1 MVSVSGAAASYTGNL
16 GAVYN
21 QLATAGV
28 SGGAGSGLSAGSTN
42 TGASGIA
49 SHGPVQFSGQT
60 ASGTDNVAA
69 TQSAQG
75 SGVTLHFA
83 DGSSVNVV
91 GATHINPNFFGH

>member
-60 ASGTDNVAA
+60 ASGTDNVA
-69 TQSAQG
+69 G